1 VSLVLPHKVLFLCFS
16 KSWGGLEMYP
26 ARVAPALA
34 RQGWEVHAATLRGS
48 RVARSLLDL
57 DLKPIE
63 FQSVHTALL
72 HIFTILRYLKAHGI
86 RVVHANKSADMR
98 IGALLV
104 ALDPSIKLFF
114 TDHMGVTKP
123 KKDWFH
129 RWTYSKV
136 NRLFSVSDATLA
148 RNRRA
153 FPVSA
158 DRISR
163 LYLGIDLGPYA
174 TELSEQE
181 RATQRLSMNV
191 PVSSNLIA
199 IPGRINDGKGHME
212 WVQALGVLRHTRPDL
227 QWHAVVIGQASGAD
241 ALAGGFQDRLMAQVQ
256 ALGLESVI
264 TFTGF
269 REDMPDCL
277 KALDIVAIP
286 SYNEAFGLSVVE
298 AMAAGCAVVG
308 ADSGAIPEM
317 ITPERG
323 RLAAPK
329 DSQAWAQAFAELLDD
344 TEQRQRI
351 AKNAKAWSHAHFSM
365 DQHVRSLSAF
375 YLEAF

>member
-1 VSLVLPHKVLFLCFS
+1 
-16 KSWGGLEMYP
+16 
-26 ARVAPALA
+26 
-34 RQGWEVHAATLRGS
+34 
-48 RVARSLLDL
+48 
-57 DLKPIE
+57 
-63 FQSVHTALL
+63 
-72 HIFTILRYLKAHGI
+72 
-86 RVVHANKSADMR
+86 
-98 IGALLV
+98 
-104 ALDPSIKLFF
+104 
-114 TDHMGVTKP
+114 MGVTKP

-136 NRLFSVSDATLA
+136 SRLFSVSDATLA

-153 FPVSA
+153 FPLPV

-163 LYLGIDLGPYA
+163 LYLGIELRPYA

-191 PVSSNLIA
+191 PVSGSLIA

-212 WVQALGVLRHTRPDL
+212 WMQALAVLRHTRPDL

-351 AKNAKAWSHAHFSM
+351 AQNAKAWSHAHFGM
-365 DQHVRSLSAF
+365 DQHVRLLSAF
-375 YLEAF
+375 YLDAC